1 MNPSGPFI
9 QRPVATALLMA
20 AILLVGIVAYTQLP
34 VSALPEVDY
43 PTIQV
48 LTFYPGAS
56 PDVMA
61 TTVTAPLERQFGQ
74 LQGLSQMTS
83 TSSGGSSV
91 IVLQFDLALNIDIA
105 EEEVQS
111 SINAAQ
117 SFLPSSL
124 PSPPVYNKTNPADAP
139 VLTLAITSN
148 SIPLS
153 QVEDLVDTRLAP
165 KLSQLSG
172 VGLVSISGG
181 QKPAVRIQANPTA
194 LSSYGLNLEDLRTA
208 LTQTSVNAAKGN
220 FDGPHQ
226 DYQINANDQ
235 LVTSDDYRNVVVAY
249 RNGASVLLSDVA
261 QVVDGIENDKQAAW
275 MNETPAVILNIQRQP
290 GANTISVVKGIKALL
305 PQLEANL
312 PVSVKVTPL
321 TDLTTAINASVSDV
335 EFELMLTVGLVV
347 MVIFLFLRNLYATI
361 IPSIAVPVSLV
372 GTFGVMYMLGYS
384 LDNLSLMAL
393 TISTGF
399 VVDDAIVMIENI
411 TRYLEAGDTP
421 MQAAAKGAEQIGFTI
436 ISLTVSLI
444 AVLIPLLFMGG
455 VIGRLFR
462 EFAVTLAVTIIL
474 SAVVSLTLTPMMCSR
489 ILRRTPEEQQ
499 GRFFKASERVFK
511 NVIAFYGRTLKFVLG
526 YQTITLLVAL
536 ATLILTVVLYIFI
549 PKGLFPTQDTGE
561 IQGISQAPA
570 TISFAAMAQKQQQ
583 LAQVILQDPAVDSLS
598 SFIGTDGTNTTLNSG
613 RMSINLKALNVR
625 KISASDVIRRLQNS
639 LKTVEGIELYME
651 PVQNITVDDRVSR
664 TQYQYTLE
672 DADANEL
679 KLWTGRLVARM
690 QKMSQ
695 LADVATDQ
703 QTGGLVVSLVID
715 RATASRLGIAPS
727 TIDSTLYDAYGQRQI
742 STMYTQ
748 LNQYHVI
755 LETSPSV
762 QKNPGKLQD
771 LFIQTN
777 ASSGTSGPA
786 ASSSFASSGSSSAGS
801 NATTSAIAYTPSSRV
816 LTAPSSAL
824 KSGIGASSNASSA
837 NATSNAASSSAPS
850 NAVPLSAFTHVE
862 KGTESL
868 SINHQGQFP
877 AVTVSF
883 NLAPNASLGG
893 AITQIEEAQKQLN
906 MPASVQYGFQGTA
919 AAFQGSLANEG
930 LLILAALAAVYIV
943 LGVLYESFIH
953 PITILSTLPSAGV
966 GALLA
971 LILFKQD
978 LSVVAIIGIILL
990 IGIVKKNG
998 IMMVDF
1004 AMEGERERGKSA
1016 TDAIYDACLLRF
1028 RPIMMTTMAALL
1040 AGIPLAVGQGM
1051 GSELRRPLGIAMV
1064 GGLLLSQVL
1073 TLYTTPVIYIFFDR
1087 LGHRFS
1093 RSTKTIDIANQPQP
1107 AEGT

>member
-9 QRPVATALLMA
+9 QRPVATSLLMA
-20 AILLVGIVAYTQLP
+20 AILLVGTVAYTLLP
-34 VSALPEVDY
+34 VSALPQVDY

-48 LTFYPGAS
+48 LTFYPGAN

-91 IVLQFDLALNIDIA
+91 IVLQFALTLDIDIA

-111 SINAAQ
+111 SINASQ
-117 SFLPSSL
+117 SFLPSNL
-124 PSPPVYNKTNPADAP
+124 PAPPVYSKTNPADAP

-165 KLSQLSG
+165 KLSQLAG

-208 LTQTSVNAAKGN
+208 LVQSSVNAAKGN

-235 LVTSDDYRNVVVAY
+235 LVTSDDYRKVVVAY
-249 RNGASVLLSDVA
+249 RNGSPILLTDVA
-261 QVVDGIENDKQAAW
+261 KVVDGIENNKQAAW
-275 MNETPAVILNIQRQP
+275 MDETPAVILNIQRQP
-290 GANTISVVKGIKALL
+290 GANTISVVKAVKAIL
-305 PQLEANL
+305 PQLEVNL
-312 PVSVKVTPL
+312 PASIKVTPL
-321 TDLTTAINASVSDV
+321 TDLTTAINASVADV
-335 EFELMLTVGLVV
+335 EFELMLTVALVV

-372 GTFGVMYMLGYS
+372 GTFGAMYALGYS

-411 TRYLEAGDTP
+411 SRYIEAGDSP
-421 MQAAAKGAEQIGFTI
+421 MEAAMKGAEQIGFTI

-489 ILRRTPEEQQ
+489 ILRHTPKENQ
-499 GRFFKASERVFK
+499 GRFYNASERVFERI
-511 NVIAFYGRTLKFVLG
+511 IAFYGRTLKFVLRF
-526 YQTITLLVAL
+526 QTFTLLIAL
-536 ATLILTVVLYIFI
+536 ATLILTIVLYIYI
-549 PKGLFPTQDTGE
+549 PKGFFPTQDTGV

-583 LAQVILQDPAVDSLS
+583 LAHIVLQDPAVESLS
-598 SFIGTDGTNTTLNSG
+598 SFIGADGTNTTLNSG
-613 RMSINLKALNVR
+613 RMSINLKPIEQR
-625 KISASDVIRRLQNS
+625 KLSASDVIRRLQTN
-639 LKTVEGIELYME
+639 LNQVDGVELYMS

-672 DADANEL
+672 DPDANEL
-679 KLWTGRLVARM
+679 NLWTAKLVE
-690 QKMSQ
+690 KMKQLPQ
-695 LADVATDQ
+695 LADVATDE
-703 QTGGLVVSLVID
+703 QTGGLAVSLVID
-715 RATASRLGIAPS
+715 RVTASRFGIAPS

-755 LETSPSV
+755 LEADPNSQKSPA
-762 QKNPGKLQD
+762 KLQD
-771 LFIQTN
+771 LYIQSS
-777 ASSGTSGPA
+777 ASAGGSGPG

-801 NATTSAIAYTPSSRV
+801 NATTTSVAYTPSSSL
-816 LTAPSSAL
+816 LTAPANAINSGVGSS
-824 KSGIGASSNASSA
+824 STASTA
-837 NATSNAASSSAPS
+837 NATTSSTPS
-850 NAVPLSAFTHVE
+850 NAVPLSAFTHIE
-862 KGTESL
+862 RTAEPL
-868 SINHQGQFP
+868 SISHQGQFP

-883 NLAPNASLGG
+883 NLAPNAALGG
-893 AITQIEEAQKQLN
+893 AITAIEKAQKQLN

-919 AAFQGSLANEG
+919 ASFEGSLSNEG
-930 LLILAALAAVYIV
+930 LLIIAALVAVYIV

-978 LSVVAIIGIILL
+978 MSVVAIIGIILL

-1004 AMEGERERGKSA
+1004 ALEGEREHGKDS
-1016 TDAIYDACLLRF
+1016 TDAIYEACLLRF

-1040 AGIPLAVGQGM
+1040 AGIPLAMGSGM

-1087 LGHRFS
+1087 IGHRVARNPRDMEEAS
-1093 RSTKTIDIANQPQP
+1093 EPHP